1 MGAIGVENYKDGI
14 ELEVVCAQAGR
25 YSVGT
30 YTRATD

>member
-1 MGAIGVENYKDGI
+1 MGAISVENKDGI
-14 ELEVVCAQAGR
+14 ELEVIGAQAGR